1 MYCVFS
7 KFLLRRYANMHG
19 LEPTAEDYRNIK
31 PSKLIRNDFNIT
43 LLAFE
48 YSPLLTIAQRDG
60 LLGFMT
66 CFPSILKW
74 AKNNIIVNLKSM
86 GAQTLAVKLRILTC
100 MLKTKINN
108 LPEHILWFEDPND
121 LFVILQN
128 NFISNVKD
136 LSYDISTEDLPF

>member
-19 LEPTAEDYRNIK
+19 LEPTAEDYHNIK
-31 PSKLIRNDFNIT
+31 PSKLIRDDFNVT

-48 YSPLLTIAQRDG
+48 YSPLLTTAQRDE
-60 LLGFMT
+60 LLGFIT
-66 CFPSILKW
+66 YFPSILKW
-74 AKNNIIVNLKSM
+74 AKDNIIVNLKSM
-86 GAQTLAVKLRILTC
+86 GPQTLAVKLRILTC
-100 MLKTKINN
+100 MLKAKIDE
-108 LPEHILWFEDPND
+108 LPEYMLWFKDPND